1 MEFPLRTIQ
10 GPGNWERGG
19 RNPGPGS
26 KPGGRNLFFIEDGIS
41 LQSYTASTTL
51 RVCRQD
57 GAAGARE
64 RALASG
70 RGAGTRGRARAQIL
84 AAKSPLPAFKGAR
97 RAAWHARR
105 GMRGARNKQR
115 ARRSEKSARC
125 AVHVSRLLRLIPI
138 LRTSGGASK
147 RVHAHRDTSVRRGA
161 GDCDERVQ
169 SCLRLARTNTDTTLA
184 LVRIRTPTAT
194 PRPWATASREPPA
207 PRGRRVAFSTEQ
219 MSRRMRTTAAS
230 VRGGNAS
237 SAQPCSLG
245 DCC

>member
-1 MEFPLRTIQ
+1 MEFPLRAIQ

-26 KPGGRNLFFIEDGIS
+26 KPGGRNLFFIEDGIYEDGIS

-70 RGAGTRGRARAQIL
+70 RGARTLGRTRAQIL

-105 GMRGARNKQR
+105 AKQTTC
-115 ARRSEKSARC
+115 SEKRK
-125 AVHVSRLLRLIPI
+125 V
-138 LRTSGGASK
+138 
-147 RVHAHRDTSVRRGA
+147 
-161 GDCDERVQ
+161 
-169 SCLRLARTNTDTTLA
+169 
-184 LVRIRTPTAT
+184 
-194 PRPWATASREPPA
+194 
-207 PRGRRVAFSTEQ
+207 
-219 MSRRMRTTAAS
+219 
-230 VRGGNAS
+230 
-237 SAQPCSLG
+237 
-245 DCC
+245 